1 MRLLIGISGVAAA
14 SVVAAIVLV
23 ACAPKSA
30 GSGGGGTIDASR
42 GATQRSDVDVT
53 GTIRHFD
60 LEGGFWAIR
69 GDDSVTYDP
78 HSGVPDS
85 FRQEGLRVR
94 LKARRLEGVMGTHQ
108 VGPIV
113 QVLSLTKL

>member
-1 MRLLIGISGVAAA
+1 MRLLLGISGVAAA
-14 SVVAAIVLV
+14 SLVAAIVLV
-23 ACAPKSA
+23 ACAPKST
-30 GSGGGGTIDASR
+30 GSSGGRTADTSR
-42 GATQRSDVDVT
+42 DVAQRPDIDVT
-53 GTIRHFD
+53 GTVRHFD

-78 HSGVPDS
+78 RNGVPDQ

-94 LKARRLEGVMGTHQ
+94 LKARKLEGVMGTHQ

-113 QVLSLTKL
+113 EVLSLTKL